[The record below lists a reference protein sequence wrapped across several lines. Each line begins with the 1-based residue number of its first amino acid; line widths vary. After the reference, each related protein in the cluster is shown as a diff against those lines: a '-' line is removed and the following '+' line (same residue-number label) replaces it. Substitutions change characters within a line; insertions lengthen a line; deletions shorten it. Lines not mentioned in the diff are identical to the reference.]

1 MENTILKFPSKGTI
15 TDEVIQPEV
24 GKGITTLNQL
34 RRTIRKF
41 DINSIKYNTGDRFL
55 DYLFYQKEENKEPI
69 LNLNADFF
77 TRVFNKKKDKFE
89 TVIKLHIIKD
99 RFGNYRNALSRKLRD
114 TFPVNT
120 DIGIYSL
127 EKYYCT
133 YTGVLIYACKNRG
146 TILFVSYAQLE
157 DKNEPNF
164 FQNWFRS
171 IIDPSINTNW
181 ESNREI
187 KEYEFYIQTVTY
199 EKIKVS
205 EINIDL
211 ARRKVM
217 KEDASLTHYNPNN
230 LREGSRSLICDKKVS
245 FL

>member
-1 MENTILKFPSKGTI
+1 MK
-15 TDEVIQPEV
+15 
-24 GKGITTLNQL
+24 
-34 RRTIRKF
+34 
-41 DINSIKYNTGDRFL
+41 
-55 DYLFYQKEENKEPI
+55 
-69 LNLNADFF
+69 
-77 TRVFNKKKDKFE
+77 
-89 TVIKLHIIKD
+89 
-99 RFGNYRNALSRKLRD
+99 
-114 TFPVNT
+114 
-120 DIGIYSL
+120 
-127 EKYYCT
+127 
-133 YTGVLIYACKNRG
+133 
-146 TILFVSYAQLE
+146 QLE
-157 DKNEPNF
+157 DRNEPNF

-217 KEDASLTHYNPNN
+217 KEDASLTHYNPNPNN
-230 LREGSRSLICDKKVS
+230 LQEGSRSLICDKKVS